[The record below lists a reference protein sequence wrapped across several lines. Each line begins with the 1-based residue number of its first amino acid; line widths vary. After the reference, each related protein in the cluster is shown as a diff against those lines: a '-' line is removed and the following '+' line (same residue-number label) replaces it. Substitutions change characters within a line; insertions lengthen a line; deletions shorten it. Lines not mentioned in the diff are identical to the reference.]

1 MYLTALDSNLFLLS
15 IYQNASIQEQHYRH
29 MKTQSLINYYY
40 INLAS
45 ATERRAEAEQQ
56 AEKFGLELHRIDAV
70 AGKDLDIPSL
80 SAYNAKRRLSE
91 FAAELSPNQHA
102 CIMSH
107 LKALQTFVDSGAKYG
122 VIMEDDFQLHPQ
134 FNEGIA
140 WLTEHTSGWEA
151 LKLWTGD
158 GKIYP
163 LHKQLNECPWSVVF
177 PKKLPWV
184 AVGNIYTQQ
193 GAQRILNGF
202 KSYWLGY
209 DAQWAWVTLVADSIP
224 CCGISPSLVVSSDP
238 HNKKSTIDAEAN
250 SRVAAFAKQKK
261 EQTWK
266 QYIFHRLCV
275 WAMAT
280 GKLRM
285 RAKMKSLLK
294 FN

>member
-1 MYLTALDSNLFLLS
+1 MADSMS
-15 IYQNASIQEQHYRH
+15 
-29 MKTQSLINYYY
+29 TQPDIRYYY
-40 INLAS
+40 INLER
-45 ATERRAEAEQQ
+45 ATERREEAEKQ
-56 AEKFGLELHRIDAV
+56 AAAFGIHLERIDAV
-70 AGKDLDIPSL
+70 AGKDLDIASL
-80 SAYNAKRRLSE
+80 PAYDSKRRLSE

-107 LKALQTFVDSGAKYG
+107 LKALQTFVDSGATYG
-122 VIMEDDFQLHPQ
+122 VIMEDDLQLHPQ

-140 WLTEHTSGWEA
+140 WLIGHTSGWKA

-163 LHKQLNECPWSVVF
+163 LHKPLKDCPWQIVF

-184 AVGNIYTQQ
+184 AVGNIYTRE
-193 GAQRILNGF
+193 GAMGVLNGF
-202 KSYWLGY
+202 KRYWLGY
-209 DAQWAWVTLVADSIP
+209 DAQWAWATLITENIP

-238 HNKKSTIDAEAN
+238 KNEKSTIDAEAN

-275 WAMAT
+275 WTMAC

-285 RAKMKSLLK
+285 RARMKSLLK
-294 FN
+294 FR